1 MVKNDMTAGQS
12 VNMEP
17 EIVSL
22 GGFQAEEVVVGIGL
36 PGKNLEAAGQFVSPA
51 IGLGVCF
58 SHEKKGIR

>member
-22 GGFQAEEVVVGIGL
+22 GGFQAEEVVVGVGL

-51 IGLGVCF
+51 IGLGVYF
-58 SHEKKGIR
+58 SHGEYC